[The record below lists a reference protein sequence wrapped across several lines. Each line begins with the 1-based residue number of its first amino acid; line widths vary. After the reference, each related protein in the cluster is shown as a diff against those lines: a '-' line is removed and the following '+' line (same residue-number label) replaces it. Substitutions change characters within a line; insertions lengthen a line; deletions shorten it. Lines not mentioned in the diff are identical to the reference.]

1 MENPSS
7 QSQRLL
13 IFVVLMLD
21 PKTQHRLRLLGCKPD
36 EFEEKFARAAGP
48 GGQNVNK
55 VSTSVTLFH
64 RPSSLSVTVQESRSQ
79 FQNRR
84 LALER
89 LVRLLEAARE
99 TEISERS
106 NAVSRARRKASPRP
120 QFLKRRIRASKEQRA
135 KLKQQRS
142 KVISD

>member
-1 MENPSS
+1 
-7 QSQRLL
+7 
-13 IFVVLMLD
+13 MLSLD
-21 PKTQHRLRLLGCKPD
+21 LKTQHRLRLLGCRPD
-36 EFEEKFARAAGP
+36 EFEEKFARAGGP

-55 VSTSVTLFH
+55 VSTSVTLVH

-84 LALER
+84 LALDR
-89 LVRLLEAARE
+89 LVRLLEAARNRE
-99 TEISERS
+99 LSER
-106 NAVSRARRKASPRP
+106 NDAAARARRKASLRP
-120 QFLKRRIRASKEQRA
+120 QFLKRKIRASKEQRA